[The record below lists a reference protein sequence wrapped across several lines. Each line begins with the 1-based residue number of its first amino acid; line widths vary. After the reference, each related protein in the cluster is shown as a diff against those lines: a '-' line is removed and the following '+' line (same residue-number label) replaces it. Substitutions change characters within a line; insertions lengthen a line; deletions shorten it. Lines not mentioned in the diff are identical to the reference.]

1 MAEPVLEGRPGPMPF
16 FLLLDEAMRRT
27 RPHLRAVLPSVAL
40 PVALLTTLLSSL
52 QMLNARQSLAQ
63 VDVVASLM
71 SSLEV
76 LVGSLLVGIL
86 TGVAYSAAQVAAL
99 DALMGRPVDM
109 RRAWRFVLQARVW
122 SALLLVGLALFVS
135 AIACIVPVL
144 YVAPLL
150 SLVMPVMV
158 VEEVF
163 GVAALSRSAELTRFN
178 PSRRLGE
185 SPILKV
191 LLLMVAST
199 LIAYLAALP
208 VDLPFQLP
216 VMIDILRRL
225 VAGNLDTQA
234 LVSRWIWLQVPA
246 VFLGSLVRTAVY
258 LYTAFGIGMLFFD
271 VRGRKEGTDL
281 REEIDALF
289 PAPPVPPSGA
299 PWP

>member
-1 MAEPVLEGRPGPMPF
+1 MAEPALEGRPGPMPF

-52 QMLNARQSLAQ
+52 QMLNARQNLTQ
-63 VDVVASLM
+63 VDIVASLVN
-71 SSLEV
+71 SLEV

-178 PSRRLGE
+178 PSRRLSE
-185 SPILKV
+185 SPILKI

-216 VMIDILRRL
+216 MVIDVLRRL
-225 VAGNLDTQA
+225 VAGNLDMQA

-289 PAPPVPPSGA
+289 PAPPASPSGA
-299 PWP
+299 LWP